1 MKQRLR
7 LAVGAVFLGLV
18 PPAAAQPGHG
28 AGIATPVGERYVVL
42 ELFQPH
48 RNLNESDPYLNV
60 LVDVRNARSWALR
73 YTNLPG
79 TNERGYV
86 WVEVPFASAAKGSR

>member
-1 MKQRLR
+1 MKQRLG
-7 LAVGAVFLGLV
+7 LAFGAVFLGLV
-18 PPAAAQPGHG
+18 PPAAAEPGYG
-28 AGIATPVGERYVVL
+28 AGIATPAGERYVVL
-42 ELFQPH
+42 ELFQPQ

-60 LVDVRNARSWALR
+60 LVDVRDGRSWALR

-86 WVEVPFASAAKGSR
+86 WVEVPFADLPKDAR